1 MVVDTGGV
9 WEVPLQTVKDQGL
22 AHFSPPPGDRGLAP
36 ISFQGMHA
44 KSI

>member
-22 AHFSPPPGDRGLAP
+22 APFSPPPGDRGLAP